1 MPISSNTANDTY
13 PLPERRGSSIML
25 NGIAAKLLASLAAGA
40 ASALVE
46 AEPIEAEVVVA
57 K

>member
-1 MPISSNTANDTY
+1 
-13 PLPERRGSSIML
+13 ML